1 MYVPTNHISISVSL
15 EATVL
20 LKHHAHTDLAKG
32 LHPLLQQFGDGAE
45 DLHLAPQL
53 PAPAPVASLRHFL
66 NPNTR
71 SVDVLSWFE
80 EKDTA
85 QVNKEIREGHRN
97 SAVAGGETAAK
108 QNLSS
113 TQTAF
118 PGPGHMA
125 ANQVHQV
132 FLVWHSVFSR
142 KSLLTFPQPISSLPD
157 VYLFTT
163 YLTRCKKK

>member
-1 MYVPTNHISISVSL
+1 M
-15 EATVL
+15 L
-20 LKHHAHTDLAKG
+20 LKHHACTDLAKG

-45 DLHLAPQL
+45 DLHLDPQL
-53 PAPAPVASLRHFL
+53 PAPAPVASLQHLL

-85 QVNKEIREGHRN
+85 QVKKEMSERVIETQLW
-97 SAVAGGETAAK
+97 GGETAAK

-113 TQTAF
+113 TQTAS

-142 KSLLTFPQPISSLPD
+142 KSLLTFPQPIPSLLD
-157 VYLFTT
+157 VCLFKT